1 MGKGAIE
8 NIFKYIYKIEIK
20 NGIIPQ
26 NQHQHQHQHQ
36 HQMNHSILSKELT
49 DKIPKIVKKNNGI
62 YFTPISC
69 VNHTLK
75 LLEPHL
81 RLLIL
86 NSKGNNVNVL
96 EPSCGSGEYITALN
110 RAYPEFHITGI
121 EWNETIYEHIL
132 QLGNENIAIQ
142 HANFLQ
148 FQPKTK
154 YELIIGNPPYYVM
167 KKEEVDKKYYSYF
180 EGRPNIFILF
190 IIKTLEMLSDHGI
203 LSFILPKNFLN
214 CLYYDKTRQYINQHF
229 EILHIMDCKD
239 DKYIE
244 TQQDTILLI
253 LQKIQLQPKTQPKT
267 QQRNER
273 FILQIH
279 NYTIF
284 VEEGKKGGVM
294 DLYTNSKSL
303 WDLGFKVSVGTV
315 VWNQCKN
322 ILTHDQTKTRLIYSS
337 DIVENQ
343 LVMKKY
349 NNEEKKNFINKP
361 GITRPMIVINRGYG
375 VGEYQFHYCLID
387 EQKEYLI
394 ENHLICIESRADL
407 PRDVLVAEYKKI
419 IESLHDSRTTEFI
432 NFYFGNNAINTTEL
446 NYILPIYQDI

>member
-1 MGKGAIE
+1 
-8 NIFKYIYKIEIK
+8 
-20 NGIIPQ
+20 
-26 NQHQHQHQHQ
+26 
-36 HQMNHSILSKELT
+36 MNHSVLSKELT

-81 RLLIL
+81 HSLLST
-86 NSKGNNVNVL
+86 SKGNVVNVL

-110 RAYPEFHITGI
+110 RAYPAFHITGI

-132 QLGNENIAIQ
+132 QLGNEHIAIQ
-142 HANFLQ
+142 HADFLQ

-154 YELIIGNPPYYVM
+154 YELILGNPPYYVM

-190 IIKTLEMLSDHGI
+190 IIKSLEMLSDNGI

-214 CLYYDKTRQYINQHF
+214 CLYYDKTRQYINQYF
-229 EILHIMDCKD
+229 EILHIVDCKD

-253 LQKIQLQPKTQPKT
+253 IQKPLPKPQPTKPQRKLQPTPQS
-267 QQRNER
+267 NER

-279 NYTIF
+279 NYTVF
-284 VEEGKKGGVM
+284 TEEGKKGVLM
-294 DLYTNSKSL
+294 NLYRNSKSL

-337 DIVENQ
+337 DIVDNQ
-343 LVMKKY
+343 LIMKKY
-349 NNEEKKNFINKP
+349 NNEEKKNFINKA

-394 ENHLICIESRADL
+394 ENHLICIESRTDL
-407 PRDVLVAEYKKI
+407 SRDVLVAEYKKI
-419 IESLHDSRTTEFI
+419 IESLHDPRTTEFI
-432 NFYFGNNAINTTEL
+432 NLYFGNNAINTTEL
-446 NYILPIYQDI
+446 NYILPVYQDI

>member
-1 MGKGAIE
+1 
-8 NIFKYIYKIEIK
+8 
-20 NGIIPQ
+20 
-26 NQHQHQHQHQ
+26 
-36 HQMNHSILSKELT
+36 MNHSILSKELT
-49 DKIPKIVKKNNGI
+49 DKIPKVIKKNNGI

-81 RLLIL
+81 QSLLSTI
-86 NSKGNNVNVL
+86 KGNVNVL
-96 EPSCGSGEYITALN
+96 EPSCGSGEYLTALN
-110 RAYPEFHITGI
+110 RTYPEFHITGI
-121 EWNETIYEHIL
+121 EWNEVIYENIL

-142 HANFLQ
+142 NADFLQ

-190 IIKTLEMLSDHGI
+190 IIKSLEMLSDHGI

-214 CLYYDKTRQYINQHF
+214 CLYYDKTRQYINQYF
-229 EILHIMDCKD
+229 EILHIVDCKD

-253 LQKIQLQPKTQPKT
+253 IQKPLPKPQPTKTLRKLQPKPQP
-267 QQRNER
+267 NER

-284 VEEGKKGGVM
+284 TEEGKKGVFM
-294 DLYTNSKSL
+294 DLCRNSKSL

-315 VWNQCKN
+315 VWNQCKK

-337 DIVENQ
+337 DIVDNQ

-375 VGEYQFHYCLID
+375 VGEYQFNYCLID

-394 ENHLICIESRADL
+394 ENHLICIESRTDL
-407 PRDVLVAEYKKI
+407 LRDVLVVEYKKI
-419 IESLHDSRTTEFI
+419 IESLNDPRTTEFI
-432 NFYFGNNAINTTEL
+432 NLYFGNNAINTTEL
-446 NYILPIYQDI
+446 NYILPVYQDI